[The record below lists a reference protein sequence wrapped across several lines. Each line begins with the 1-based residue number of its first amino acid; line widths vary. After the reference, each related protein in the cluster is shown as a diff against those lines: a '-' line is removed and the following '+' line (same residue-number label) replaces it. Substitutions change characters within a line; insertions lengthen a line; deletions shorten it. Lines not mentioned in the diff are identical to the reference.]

1 MQQTGK
7 KWIIIVSVVLVAALF
22 FLFIPYG
29 RDAAAYRLTKKYIS
43 RYYYQKPSSVVV
55 RGGTVGANNDCVWI
69 RLEINGYPERLW
81 INEDGSARTSG
92 FGEGTDSWF
101 NSTQVFNLRKVNGQ
115 LWMS

>member
-29 RDAAAYRLTKKYIS
+29 KDAAAYRLTKKYIS

-69 RLEINGYPERLW
+69 RLEINGYGLMKTAALEPRALERARTPGSTARRILM
-81 INEDGSARTSG
+81 SARSIAC
-92 FGEGTDSWF
+92 FG
-101 NSTQVFNLRKVNGQ
+101 
-115 LWMS
+115 